1 MQNLAQGR
9 QFQPQQQNRLVIN
22 NDSYGLSNIRKH
34 SAGSVE
40 ILNENSNE
48 RLHGMQAQQ
57 RGAHL
62 NRLQHNAWKSKSTTR
77 INQMAAG
84 QPVQGNVRR
93 SSSNRA
99 MPGTPGPSVL
109 SAANSSSNLNQS
121 SKLAVASRGN
131 LQADTSITQF
141 AIADD
146 CSNYGQATG
155 TGMAGRSSN
164 ADRLGGM
171 TLVSKWCASFEDDQ
185 DDADNSANDLG
196 QVDDLAAAGI
206 AQSPTNEDIE
216 LSKKLKKASLNEE
229 RLPSD
234 QQINKCLSKPT
245 NEQQH
250 PNDANQ
256 PKETA
261 DGLKCIVN
269 SNSSQKIRLQIIPS
283 SNVVVDSGPDNEQQE
298 DKRKEDEDDDDQND
312 EDDDD
317 DEEEVELVILEK
329 KIIKNGKVIQVTEEI
344 IEEKS
349 IPKQRDPNKNQDKKI
364 NKNQVQDKSKERSK
378 FFEFLDEPDGR
389 ITNIVVKT
397 SSPPVLTT
405 AKPVI
410 LNRQPNASPIMARN
424 RQGPMQQEKDRF
436 NAFQVVRPQP
446 GSIECID
453 TKKNSVNEDS
463 KVNGRT
469 PNAVIRRRDAKR
481 SPISLRSYSDPEHFT
496 GMPVKANPSGF
507 LYANDGETD
516 ANYRKGSINV
526 QHHKAAS
533 RQTNKRLNQLLVKS
547 FLPIKQRAL
556 EKKLKQLNLPRSWSC
571 PLISA
576 HIRSS
581 ISPPLRQQ
589 LSFQNFNEDFVYN
602 LDITRNIAIICGKSD
617 NQLESSARKH
627 SVFCYNNGL
636 LSSSLPN
643 LHLALEEDRIPLH
656 SEPCAYFKHNNLTK
670 EESGGSSA
678 SNSSHHNLYN
688 NSKEAN
694 KNQLNKSD
702 SNVENKKNQQQQQ
715 HQYSSKSDGY
725 QRNQPLLNTTS
736 DSDKCDDDVPS
747 QTNKPCPSQPILSN
761 KTSNY
766 FAQRRAL
773 QSVEDQDDDED
784 DDVEE
789 EEQTDPNAIYNYGSA
804 AKRYGA
810 RQIASPPDSNLLKSF
825 SGSTGRMNRLGSTGS
840 TTAYNSALS
849 SVNAN
854 RSPYNQVTRSSTTS
868 NICNFSANTNLL
880 NAKLSS
886 GFNSSLT
893 GLSSLTTSNPLA
905 KLSLDMPMPFRRKKR
920 TVNAFNSSPLSPSIY
935 NASSTNYTFNNH
947 LNNLSN
953 YNNGSYTNLHNVG
966 TGSNLSGNAGTGVIG
981 NSTTASKYL
990 PSSEFFLRNQS
1001 SPSSS
1006 SSNFSSANLSSGN
1019 YLSNYLTNNQ
1029 TSSGLASHHHS
1040 SNNSYLAFKSTNSG
1054 LGSSI
1059 ARPLPN
1065 SYSSISG
1072 GGAYN
1077 ASSNLYSNRLLTG
1090 LSTQPTAD
1098 IDLIR

>member
-1 MQNLAQGR
+1 ML
-9 QFQPQQQNRLVIN
+9 F
-22 NDSYGLSNIRKH
+22 
-34 SAGSVE
+34 
-40 ILNENSNE
+40 
-48 RLHGMQAQQ
+48 
-57 RGAHL
+57 
-62 NRLQHNAWKSKSTTR
+62 
-77 INQMAAG
+77 
-84 QPVQGNVRR
+84 
-93 SSSNRA
+93 
-99 MPGTPGPSVL
+99 
-109 SAANSSSNLNQS
+109 
-121 SKLAVASRGN
+121 
-131 LQADTSITQF
+131 F
-141 AIADD
+141 
-146 CSNYGQATG
+146 
-155 TGMAGRSSN
+155 
-164 ADRLGGM
+164 
-171 TLVSKWCASFEDDQ
+171 SF
-185 DDADNSANDLG
+185 
-196 QVDDLAAAGI
+196 
-206 AQSPTNEDIE
+206 
-216 LSKKLKKASLNEE
+216 K
-229 RLPSD
+229 
-234 QQINKCLSKPT
+234 
-245 NEQQH
+245 
-250 PNDANQ
+250 
-256 PKETA
+256 
-261 DGLKCIVN
+261 
-269 SNSSQKIRLQIIPS
+269 
-283 SNVVVDSGPDNEQQE
+283 
-298 DKRKEDEDDDDQND
+298 
-312 EDDDD
+312 
-317 DEEEVELVILEK
+317 
-329 KIIKNGKVIQVTEEI
+329 VTEEI

-349 IPKQRDPNKNQDKKI
+349 IPKQRDLNKNQDKRI

-410 LNRQPNASPIMARN
+410 LNRQPNASPILVKEK
-424 RQGPMQQEKDRF
+424 QGPMQDRY
-436 NAFQVVRPQP
+436 NAFQVTKQQP
-446 GSIECID
+446 GSIERID

-463 KVNGRT
+463 KVNSKS

-507 LYANDGETD
+507 LCANDGELD
-516 ANYRKGSINV
+516 ASGRKGSVNV
-526 QHHKAAS
+526 PHHRAVSRQAS
-533 RQTNKRLNQLLVKS
+533 RQLNQLLVKS

-556 EKKLKQLNLPRSWSC
+556 EKRLKQLNLPRSWSC

-576 HIRSS
+576 HIRNS

-589 LSFQNFNEDFVYN
+589 LSFQSFNEDFVFN
-602 LDITRNIAIICGKSD
+602 LDITRNIAIVCGKSD
-617 NQLESSARKH
+617 NQLDARKN
-627 SVFCYNNGL
+627 SVFCYNGL

-643 LHLALEEDRIPLH
+643 LHLALEEDHIPLH
-656 SEPCAYFKHNNLTK
+656 SEPCAYFKQANLTK

-688 NSKEAN
+688 SKGTN
-694 KNQLNKSD
+694 KSQLNKSD
-702 SNVENKKNQQQQQ
+702 SNVENKKS
-715 HQYSSKSDGY
+715 QYSNKSDGY
-725 QRNQPLLNTTS
+725 ERNQPALNTTS

-747 QTNKPCPSQPILSN
+747 QPNKSGPSQPILSN
-761 KTSNY
+761 KMSSY

-789 EEQTDPNAIYNYGSA
+789 EEQTDPNAIYNYSSS
-804 AKRYGA
+804 AKRYGLK
-810 RQIASPPDSNLLKSF
+810 QMASPPDTNLLKSF
-825 SGSTGRMNRLGSTGS
+825 SGSTGRMNRLGSSRS

-849 SVNAN
+849 STNAN

-868 NICNFSANTNLL
+868 NICNFSANTNL

-893 GLSSLTTSNPLA
+893 GLSSLTSNPLG
-905 KLSLDMPMPFRRKKR
+905 KLSVDMPMPFRRKKR

-935 NASSTNYTFNNH
+935 NASTTNYTFNNH
-947 LNNLSN
+947 LNNLNN
-953 YNNGSYTNLHNVG
+953 YNGSYTNLHNAG
-966 TGSNLSGNAGTGVIG
+966 TNLSGNAGTGVIG

-1019 YLSNYLTNNQ
+1019 YLSNYLSNNQ

-1054 LGSSI
+1054 LASSI
-1059 ARPLPN
+1059 SRPLPN

-1072 GGAYN
+1072 GGAGAYN

>member
-1 MQNLAQGR
+1 M
-9 QFQPQQQNRLVIN
+9 
-22 NDSYGLSNIRKH
+22 
-34 SAGSVE
+34 
-40 ILNENSNE
+40 
-48 RLHGMQAQQ
+48 
-57 RGAHL
+57 
-62 NRLQHNAWKSKSTTR
+62 
-77 INQMAAG
+77 
-84 QPVQGNVRR
+84 
-93 SSSNRA
+93 
-99 MPGTPGPSVL
+99 
-109 SAANSSSNLNQS
+109 
-121 SKLAVASRGN
+121 
-131 LQADTSITQF
+131 
-141 AIADD
+141 
-146 CSNYGQATG
+146 
-155 TGMAGRSSN
+155 
-164 ADRLGGM
+164 
-171 TLVSKWCASFEDDQ
+171 
-185 DDADNSANDLG
+185 
-196 QVDDLAAAGI
+196 
-206 AQSPTNEDIE
+206 
-216 LSKKLKKASLNEE
+216 
-229 RLPSD
+229 
-234 QQINKCLSKPT
+234 
-245 NEQQH
+245 
-250 PNDANQ
+250 
-256 PKETA
+256 
-261 DGLKCIVN
+261 
-269 SNSSQKIRLQIIPS
+269 
-283 SNVVVDSGPDNEQQE
+283 
-298 DKRKEDEDDDDQND
+298 
-312 EDDDD
+312 
-317 DEEEVELVILEK
+317 
-329 KIIKNGKVIQVTEEI
+329 TEEI

-349 IPKQRDPNKNQDKKI
+349 IPKQRDPNKNQEKKI

-410 LNRQPNASPIMARN
+410 LNRQPNASPIMAREKP
-424 RQGPMQQEKDRF
+424 GLMQEKDNRF

-446 GSIECID
+446 GSIERID
-453 TKKNSVNEDS
+453 TKKNSVNEEL
-463 KVNGRT
+463 KVNSRA
-469 PNAVIRRRDAKR
+469 PSAVLRRRDAKR

-496 GMPVKANPSGF
+496 GMPIKANPSGF

-516 ANYRKGSINV
+516 VNCRKGSVNV
-526 QHHKAAS
+526 QPHRAVS
-533 RQTNKRLNQLLVKS
+533 RQTNRQLNQLLVKS

-576 HIRSS
+576 HIRNS

-589 LSFQNFNEDFVYN
+589 LSFQSFNDDFVFN

-617 NQLESSARKH
+617 NQLESSVRKP
-627 SVFCYNNGL
+627 SVFCYNQ
-636 LSSSLPN
+636 SSSLPN
-643 LHLALEEDRIPLH
+643 LHLALEEDHIPLH
-656 SEPCAYFKHNNLTK
+656 SEPCAYFKHSHLTK

-688 NSKEAN
+688 NNSKGAN
-694 KNQLNKSD
+694 KTQLNKSD
-702 SNVENKKNQQQQQ
+702 SNVENKKQH

-725 QRNQPLLNTTS
+725 ERHQPILNTTS

-789 EEQTDPNAIYNYGSA
+789 ETDPNAIYNYSSS
-804 AKRYGA
+804 AKRYGG
-810 RQIASPPDSNLLKSF
+810 RQIASPPDTNLLKSF

-849 SVNAN
+849 SANAN

-868 NICNFSANTNLL
+868 NICNFSANTNL

-893 GLSSLTTSNPLA
+893 GLSSLTTSNPLG

-953 YNNGSYTNLHNVG
+953 YNGSYTNLHNVG
-966 TGSNLSGNAGTGVIG
+966 TGGNLSGNAGTGMIG

-1019 YLSNYLTNNQ
+1019 YLSNYLSNNQ

-1040 SNNSYLAFKSTNSG
+1040 SNNSYMAFKSANSG

-1059 ARPLPN
+1059 GRPLPN

-1072 GGAYN
+1072 GGAGTYNN
-1077 ASSNLYSNRLLTG
+1077 ASSNLYSNRLLSG